1 MIHKIFTIYD
11 EKAKA
16 YLPPFFLPESGM
28 ALRSFKDCINSNDHQ
43 FGKNPEDYTLFTL
56 GHYNDAEASIS
67 PHAPKT
73 LGNGLTFLNPDPL
86 PESQNETTIGN
97 DAPIRPGAISGNS
110 A

>member
-1 MIHKIFTIYD
+1 MIHKIFAIYD

-28 ALRSFKDCINSNDHQ
+28 AIRSFKDCINSNDHQ

-56 GHYNDAEASIS
+56 GHYNDASASID

-73 LGNGLTFLNPDPL
+73 LGNGITFINSITEPDH
-86 PESQNETTIGN
+86 ETTISN
-97 DAPIRPGAISGNS
+97 DAPILTGASSGNS